1 MKLCIPFLFHKNLP
15 VSVSLVPSPNTN
27 TEVKVEIHSEVGN
40 FDFESKK
47 MATSTPKQK

>member
-1 MKLCIPFLFHKNLP
+1 MHSFFVHKNLP

-27 TEVKVEIHSEVGN
+27 TEVKVEIHSDVGN
-40 FDFESKK
+40 LDFESTE

>member
-1 MKLCIPFLFHKNLP
+1 MHSFFVHKNLP
-15 VSVSLVPSPNTN
+15 VSVSLVSSPNTT

-40 FDFESKK
+40 LDFESTK